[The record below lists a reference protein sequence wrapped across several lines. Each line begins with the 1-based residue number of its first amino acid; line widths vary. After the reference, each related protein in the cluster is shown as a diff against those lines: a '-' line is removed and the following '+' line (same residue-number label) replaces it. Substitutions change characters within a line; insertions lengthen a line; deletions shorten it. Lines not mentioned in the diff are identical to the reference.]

1 MSTRSLNDYKE
12 LLRFKGHR
20 TMGYRIAVIG
30 VGVIGKL
37 HLDVIR
43 ELRDIEPIA
52 VVDIREE
59 EGKAT
64 ASKYG
69 LKWYSDYM
77 DMIENEKPDMV
88 SVCLPHFLH
97 SKVVCDAARAGVN
110 VLVEKPMAISI
121 KESDRM
127 ISRAKKSGVKLGVV
141 FQNRER
147 AIAKRLKKIVS
158 DGTLGDLMR
167 ALLEFNTFRSQAYYN
182 SAGWR
187 GRWHTE
193 GGGILIN
200 QGIHHLDLFQWLIGK
215 KPRRLFAVTNTIAHE
230 IEVEDLATSVI
241 AFEEDIQAAI
251 QMGTIDHPTI
261 CRIELRGQNAYAEFD
276 DKSIKLARNDPAIG
290 ETSKLKEMWATPE
303 LTLEEIEEPKEE
315 AKKLHEA
322 VYLDFLD
329 SMTHDRPPAVSGEE
343 GRKSIEIVNAIVASS
358 FTRRPVS
365 FPLDADQYEQILKK
379 LTKRPRKK

>member
-1 MSTRSLNDYKE
+1 MNDYKE
-12 LLRFKGHR
+12 ALGLMQYR
-20 TMGYRIAVIG
+20 TMRYKIAVIG
-30 VGVIGKL
+30 VGVVGKL
-37 HLDVIR
+37 HLDVIK
-43 ELRDIEPIA
+43 ELANAEAIA
-52 VVDIREE
+52 VVDVRED

-77 DMIENEKPDMV
+77 EMIENEKPDMV

-127 ISRAKKSGVKLGVV
+127 ISMAKRSGIKLGVV

-147 AIAKRLKKIVS
+147 AIAKRLKKIVA

-167 ALLEFNTFRSQAYYN
+167 ALLEFNTFRSQAYYS

-187 GRWHTE
+187 GRWQTE
-193 GGGILIN
+193 GGGVLIN
-200 QGIHHLDLFQWLIGK
+200 QGIHHLDLFQWVIGK
-215 KPRRLFAVTNTIAHE
+215 KPRRLCAFTNTMAHD
-230 IEVEDLATSVI
+230 IEVEDLATSI
-241 AFEEDIQAAI
+241 IEFEECTQAAI
-251 QMGTIDHPTI
+251 QMSTIDHPTI

-276 DKSIKLARNDPAIG
+276 DKSIKLARNNPTIG
-290 ETSKLKEMWATPE
+290 DRSKLQEMWATPE

-329 SMTHDRPPAVSGEE
+329 SMTHDRQPAVSGEE
-343 GRKSIEIVNAIVASS
+343 GRKSVEIVNAIVASS
-358 FTRRPVS
+358 FTRRPVR
-365 FPLDADQYEQILKK
+365 FPLDADKYEQILRK
-379 LTKRPRKK
+379 LSKSSRKK